1 MRVILADHRREIRSA
16 LRLLLEQQP
25 DAWEITGEAS
35 DLFELAALLRTACT
49 DVVLL
54 DWELPGLSADRWH
67 PDPHR
72 PEEML
77 ARLRELCP
85 QMRIIALSTQPEEC
99 ALARAA
105 GADEIVCK
113 TEMPEY
119 LLEKMKS
126 NSSAFL
132 K

>member
-1 MRVILADHRREIRSA
+1 VRVILADHRREIRSA

-35 DLFELAALLRTACT
+35 DIFELAALLRTACT

-67 PDPHR
+67 PDPNR

-85 QMRIIALSTQPEEC
+85 HMRIIALSTQPEEC
-99 ALARAA
+99 VLARQA

-126 NSSAFL
+126 NS
-132 K
+132 